1 MHVLDAFERD
11 RGCGVDPVKDIEY
24 AQGGEVDPLR
34 WVGSFANRGLT
45 RLAKRRVADGLYYSR
60 PAHIVIGPDILA
72 PLKKKELEP
81 YPLDDFGARRISDKC
96 TIGGFS
102 SLANGWKDAERH
114 KKLLTPEPLEK
125 NTDTRAFH
133 TEREKM
139 PWVQINMPEK
149 IQVVGLVVE
158 ARGDARGN
166 GWNRSAQLV
175 VWVSDDMKTWREVTR
190 NEQNLHR
197 YRFDL
202 SKKVVKGKYLRIGR
216 DSKTNRTDWF
226 HLNKVIIYGK

>member
-1 MHVLDAFERD
+1 
-11 RGCGVDPVKDIEY
+11 
-24 AQGGEVDPLR
+24 
-34 WVGSFANRGLT
+34 
-45 RLAKRRVADGLYYSR
+45 
-60 PAHIVIGPDILA
+60 
-72 PLKKKELEP
+72 
-81 YPLDDFGARRISDKC
+81 
-96 TIGGFS
+96 
-102 SLANGWKDAERH
+102 
-114 KKLLTPEPLEK
+114 
-125 NTDTRAFH
+125 
-133 TEREKM
+133 M

-149 IQVVGLVVE
+149 VQVVGLVVE

-175 VWVSDDMKTWREVTR
+175 VWVSDDMKTWREAIR